1 MDNRIEKD
9 LFAFRRQN
17 AKKWICEKAMN
28 YSGKITV
35 AHIFAIVLSIGLA
48 IVPLFC
54 PVHQTEDY
62 CWIKEIMPH
71 GGNGEVSE

>member
-1 MDNRIEKD
+1 M
-9 LFAFRRQN
+9 
-17 AKKWICEKAMN
+17 KKT
-28 YSGKITV
+28 TV
-35 AHIFAIVLSIGLA
+35 THIFAIVLSIGLT

>member
-1 MDNRIEKD
+1 M
-9 LFAFRRQN
+9 
-17 AKKWICEKAMN
+17 KKA
-28 YSGKITV
+28 T
-35 AHIFAIVLSIGLA
+35 ATRIFAIVLSIGLT

>member
-1 MDNRIEKD
+1 M
-9 LFAFRRQN
+9 RRTT
-17 AKKWICEKAMN
+17 A
-28 YSGKITV
+28 V
-35 AHIFAIVLSIGLA
+35 RIFATVLLIGLA